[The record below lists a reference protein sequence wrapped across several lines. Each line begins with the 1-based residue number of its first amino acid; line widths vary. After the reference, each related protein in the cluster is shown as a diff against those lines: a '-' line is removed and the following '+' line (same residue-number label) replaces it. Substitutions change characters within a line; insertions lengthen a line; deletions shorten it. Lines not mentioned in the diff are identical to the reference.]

1 MLVLGYLHLDR
12 PGDFALATS
21 RWSNEDDDLECV
33 ECGQPI
39 RGLPWLAVTTTEAG
53 EIQLFGPLCGA
64 CASSD

>member
-12 PGDFALATS
+12 PGDFALAPS

-33 ECGQPI
+33 ECGQPVT
-39 RGLPWLAVTTTEAG
+39 GLAWVAVMVDESGALYL
-53 EIQLFGPLCGA
+53 IGPLCGA